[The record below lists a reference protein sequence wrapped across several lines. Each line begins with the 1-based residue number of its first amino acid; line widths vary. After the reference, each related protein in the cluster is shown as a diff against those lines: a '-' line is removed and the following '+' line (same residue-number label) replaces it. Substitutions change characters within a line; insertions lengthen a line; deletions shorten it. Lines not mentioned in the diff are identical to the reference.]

1 MGGEQGNP
9 VFKNSLIIRTFAL
22 AIQTPFR
29 EVLVKCGIIRFVL
42 IFLVN
47 LPKGSMKKL
56 ANAKVLKHTNQ

>member
-1 MGGEQGNP
+1 MRNNP
-9 VFKNSLIIRTFAL
+9 FCPNFSSKL

-56 ANAKVLKHTNQ
+56 ANGKVLMWLIL